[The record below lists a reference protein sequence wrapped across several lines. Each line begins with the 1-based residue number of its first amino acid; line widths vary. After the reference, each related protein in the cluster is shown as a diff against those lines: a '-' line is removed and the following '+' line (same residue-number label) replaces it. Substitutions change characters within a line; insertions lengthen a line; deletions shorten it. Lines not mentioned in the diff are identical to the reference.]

1 MRMIASLPDP
11 DHGQTGFSLVEL
23 IVAIV
28 ILGVITAGAMA
39 ALDGG
44 AQSKTATLLS
54 KMNEVA
60 NAVAIYQKAT
70 GCVPSSMVVLFDKS
84 QATASH
90 NFCGVDTQSS
100 YGNQGYM
107 APMPVNGNG
116 VALEQLGIAGGVLR
130 LRQNL
135 PGTTPNNYAVEV
147 MGIGDLLY
155 PLMQACNGIDY
166 SGTALASLPQDFSGG
181 ANCVYVTADN
191 AVGMLI
197 SRF

>member
-1 MRMIASLPDP
+1 MKAIVGYPESG
-11 DHGQTGFSLVEL
+11 HGQAGFSLVEL

-44 AQSKTATLLS
+44 AQSKTAALLS

-70 GCVPSSMVVLFDKS
+70 GCVPSSMAVLFDKS
-84 QATASH
+84 QATAGH

-116 VALEQLGIAGGVLR
+116 VSLGQLGISGGVLL

-166 SGTALASLPQDFSGG
+166 SGAAMVSFPQDFSGG